1 MDNTQ
6 VILSRLLPLAI
17 ETSPRVMGNWGV
29 LFNEADGVDEAWV
42 VNDHFMLRW
51 TDFGN
56 LDFDR
61 DFPFYSDECKW
72 KANTFTVANN
82 SNTNTRILAP
92 VELLYERLESLRPKT
107 EEEIYEL
114 SDMIGIPPDEVN
126 PGNYITLRLPF
137 PNLYNMIWEMSK
149 EKRRRSRVIIL
160 PKPYPEDYVDPNRII
175 LQVQIHNGALQFK
188 LPDATAEQIPG
199 YDISK
204 FYKIIETEKYNRKTL
219 VDGALYECEFEGYS
233 EVNDENLYSALDVEY
248 VIPRKRIFKGTEIL
262 LHYSRAGF
270 LMFGETMDD
279 VVNSELYLDND
290 VLRVP
295 FIQFCEEDINLN
307 MYNNLHP
314 IMFDCFTLFQ
324 ILEVYRTFKFQFL
337 DFHISPNEFAPVLI
351 EGVRENKNFPTI
363 QTVLT
368 TLGESVGDIG

>member
-1 MDNTQ
+1 MNNTDL
-6 VILSRLLPLAI
+6 ILSKLLPLAI

-61 DFPFYSDECKW
+61 DFPFYSEECKW

-82 SNTNTRILAP
+82 SNLNTRILAP
-92 VELLYERLESLRPKT
+92 IELLYERLESLRPKT
-107 EEEIYEL
+107 EEEMYEVA
-114 SDMIGIPPDEVN
+114 DIIGIPVDEVN

-137 PNLYNMIWEMSK
+137 PNLYNMIWEMSRD
-149 EKRRRSRVIIL
+149 KRRRSRIVIL
-160 PKPYPEDYVDPNRII
+160 PKPFPEKFVDNNRII
-175 LQVQIHNGALQFK
+175 LQARIYNGTVYFV
-188 LPDATAEQIPG
+188 LPESTAEQIPG
-199 YDISK
+199 YEVGK
-204 FYKIIETEKYNRKTL
+204 QYKIIETDKYNRNTIE
-219 VDGALYECEFEGYS
+219 DGGLYECEFEGFS
-233 EVNDENLYSALDVEY
+233 EVNDENLYSALNVEF

-270 LMFGETMDD
+270 LMFGETMQD
-279 VVNSELYLDND
+279 VTNPELYHESS

-295 FIQFCEEDINLN
+295 FVNFCEEDLNLN
-307 MYNNLHP
+307 MYDNLQP
-314 IMFDCFTLFQ
+314 IMFDCFTLFE
-324 ILEVYRTFKFQFL
+324 ILEVYRTFDYQFL
-337 DFHISPNEFAPVLI
+337 DLHISPNEFAPVLI